1 MELKINIREAEEN
14 KLSNIREE
22 ELYDIII
29 IGGGPAGMT
38 AAVYSLRKGLKTA
51 MITYDIGGQMLE
63 TYSIENYMGF
73 RFIEGSNLVNKFSS
87 QIKQFELA
95 LLDKVYVKK
104 IEKSDKILYVD
115 VSNGKRYKAKSIIIA
130 AGKRYRKLGVKGE
143 IELTGK
149 GVSYCAT
156 CDVPLY
162 RDKRVIVVGG
172 GNSGVEAAI
181 ELAKISKY
189 VILLQ
194 RGDRLTADKVLREE
208 FEKFENKAIFLN
220 SEVLEILG
228 RDKVSSVKALIDGE
242 ERIIE
247 TDGVFVEIGLIP
259 NTDFVEGFLNLNKY
273 KEIIVDEYCRTD
285 VEGIFAAGD
294 ITSVPEKQIIVA
306 AGEGAKAALSAYRY
320 LNNL

>member
-1 MELKINIREAEEN
+1 
-14 KLSNIREE
+14 
-22 ELYDIII
+22 
-29 IGGGPAGMT
+29 
-38 AAVYSLRKGLKTA
+38 
-51 MITYDIGGQMLE
+51 QMLE

>member
-104 IEKSDKILYVD
+104 IEKSYKILYVD

>member
-87 QIKQFELA
+87 QIKQFELT